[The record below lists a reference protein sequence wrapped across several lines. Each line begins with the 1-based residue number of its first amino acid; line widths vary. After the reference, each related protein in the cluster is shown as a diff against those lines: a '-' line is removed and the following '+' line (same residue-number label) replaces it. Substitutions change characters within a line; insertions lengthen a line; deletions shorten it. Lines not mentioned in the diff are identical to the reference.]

1 MIIRLGLEFSTPEPK
16 RDSVEE
22 RALKVVINFI
32 RPMMPG
38 FMIDEHDAP
47 VVQFN
52 SATCQSLSDLIE
64 AALREAKAGQI

>member
-1 MIIRLGLEFSTPEPK
+1 MIIGLGPRFSMSAPK
-16 RDSVEE
+16 GDPVEE
-22 RALKVVINFI
+22 RARKVVIDFI

-52 SATCQSLSDLIE
+52 PNTCQALSDLIE
-64 AALREAKAGQI
+64 AALREAKSGQV